1 MFEKLFML
9 VKNNAGTA
17 VIDNPAI
24 PVKYHEAVI
33 NEASSSIIEVLKWQ
47 MESGKLKDMVKYF
60 QFPDLYNN
68 NPLING
74 AIKKFANKLNNYYG
88 IEPVTALDVAKKLMT
103 PTMQAL
109 MQQSTEKNNDFA
121 LGKLLGSVNGNK
133 SGMDLLLS
141 QLAIA

>member
-9 VKNNAGTA
+9 VKNNAGKA
-17 VIDNPAI
+17 VVNNPVI
-24 PVKYHEAVI
+24 PVQYHEAVI

-74 AIKKFANKLNNYYG
+74 TITKFANKLNNYYG
-88 IEPVTALDVAKKLMT
+88 IEPAAAVDVAKKLMV

-121 LGKLLGSVNGNK
+121 LGKLLGSLSGNK
-133 SGMDLLLS
+133 TGMDMLLS

>member
-9 VKNNAGTA
+9 VKNNAGMA
-17 VIDNPAI
+17 VIDNPVI

-60 QFPDLYNN
+60 QFPDLYNT
-68 NPLING
+68 NPLINSTVT
-74 AIKKFANKLNNYYG
+74 KFANKLNNYYG
-88 IEPVTALDVAKKLMT
+88 IEPAAAVDVAKKLMV

-121 LGKLLGSVNGNK
+121 LGKLLGSLTGNK
-133 SGMDLLLS
+133 TGMDMLLS